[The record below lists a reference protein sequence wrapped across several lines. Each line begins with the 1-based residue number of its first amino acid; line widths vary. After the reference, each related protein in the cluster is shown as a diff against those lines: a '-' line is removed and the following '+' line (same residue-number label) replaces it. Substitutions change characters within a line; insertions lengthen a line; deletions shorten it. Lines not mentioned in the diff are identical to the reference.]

1 MDYPKHALYETLY
14 ARYLAPGRTEQLLAL
29 CGELAGRRVLD
40 LCGGGGRAARLA
52 LQAGACEVVLV
63 DASPAMTR
71 ELAETPGLN
80 VLIAQV
86 ECALHAPLSE
96 APFDA
101 VLCQQAINYWFD
113 PALFAPLRAQMAAG
127 GVFVFNTFWD
137 APGSYP
143 VPKEYVYE
151 GRRYLELSWMSSAA
165 TIEHVQVCE
174 GLAPHTTRFQWVSPE
189 AFRAALEP
197 HFLVEEY
204 REGKTSVY
212 RCVAR

>member
-1 MDYPKHALYETLY
+1 MEYPNHDLYERLY

-29 CGELAGRRVLD
+29 CGELGGRHVLD

-52 LQAGACEVVLV
+52 LQAGARSAVLV
-63 DASPAMTR
+63 DASPLMTR
-71 ELAETPGLN
+71 ALTGTPGLSL
-80 VLIAQV
+80 VIAPV
-86 ECALHAPLSE
+86 ESALHAPLSMT
-96 APFDA
+96 PFDV

-113 PALFAPLRAQMAAG
+113 PALFAPLRQQMAAG

-137 APGSYP
+137 PPPAYP

-151 GRRYLELSWMSSAA
+151 GRRYLELSWRSSD
-165 TIEHVQVCE
+165 TLIEHVQVCE

-189 AFRAALEP
+189 AFHAALEP
-197 HFLVEEY
+197 YFLVEEY